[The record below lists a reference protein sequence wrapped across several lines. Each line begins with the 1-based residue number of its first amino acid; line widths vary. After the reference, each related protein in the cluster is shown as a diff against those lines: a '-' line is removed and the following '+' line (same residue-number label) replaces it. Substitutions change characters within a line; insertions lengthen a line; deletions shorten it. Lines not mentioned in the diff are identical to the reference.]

1 MDVLQSLRAGGV
13 ISLLLFETQFPRLNV
28 CPEPVLA
35 THCVLCGLHIQKAFS
50 VFLQGAQ
57 YLWLQNDLAQ
67 VNRTETPWIIVLSHR
82 PMYNTWPTSA
92 EDDATRN
99 GA

>member
-1 MDVLQSLRAGGV
+1 M
-13 ISLLLFETQFPRLNV
+13 
-28 CPEPVLA
+28 A

-99 GA
+99 GAWNNGLVSLNAFHSTR

>member
-1 MDVLQSLRAGGV
+1 MSVPSLSWQIILFHAGF
-13 ISLLLFETQFPRLNV
+13 IFK
-28 CPEPVLA
+28 
-35 THCVLCGLHIQKAFS
+35 KAVS
-50 VFLQGAQ
+50 VSQGAQ